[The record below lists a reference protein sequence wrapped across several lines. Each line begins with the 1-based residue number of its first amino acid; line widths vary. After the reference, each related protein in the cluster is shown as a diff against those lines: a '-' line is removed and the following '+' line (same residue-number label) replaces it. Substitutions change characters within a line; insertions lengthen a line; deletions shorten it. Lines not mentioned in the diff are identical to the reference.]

1 MNNDIRR
8 VVDRLSTAREGF
20 AIQAV
25 AFDMDGLML
34 NTEDLYEKVG
44 YILMQRRGKRYRDE
58 VRIQMIGLAARQAFD
73 ILIVEEELT
82 DSWSELQS
90 ETDLIFEEI
99 LPTELRAMPGLVG
112 MLQRVESYGLPKCVA
127 TSSSRAFATKALS
140 LVGMIDRVDFII
152 TAEDVPRGKPYPDI
166 YLAAADRMSVSVDR
180 MLVLEDSP
188 KGTEAGVAA
197 GAYVVSVPNEHTRNG
212 NFEGCKWIADTLND
226 PRLAELLKGFQL

>member
-44 YILMQRRGKRYRDE
+44 HILMQRRGKRYRDE